1 MSFIKNNLKSGEN
14 LIFQSSQS
22 IKSLF
27 FWTFIFVIIGFVDF
41 FVRAEKNI
49 MIPHQVIIAFVIFS
63 FIKNLIVY
71 LTTEY
76 GITNSRILSKEGLI
90 RRDIEEMNLNSIES
104 INVNQTIL
112 ARLLNYGT
120 IVISGRGTSKVI
132 FKDIDRV
139 TEIRKL
145 IKN

>member
-1 MSFIKNNLKSGEN
+1 MTFIKNNLKNGEN

-71 LTTEY
+71 LTTE
-76 GITNSRILSKEGLI
+76 
-90 RRDIEEMNLNSIES
+90 
-104 INVNQTIL
+104 
-112 ARLLNYGT
+112 
-120 IVISGRGTSKVI
+120 
-132 FKDIDRV
+132 
-139 TEIRKL
+139 
-145 IKN
+145 